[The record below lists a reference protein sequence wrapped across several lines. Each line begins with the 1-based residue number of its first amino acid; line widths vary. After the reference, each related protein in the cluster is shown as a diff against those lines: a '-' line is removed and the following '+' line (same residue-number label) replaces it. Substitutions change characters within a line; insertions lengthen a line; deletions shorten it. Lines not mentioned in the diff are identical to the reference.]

1 MRGTGMSST
10 VAKDHRADRHPCADP
25 DAEQVS
31 PAPARRAAGQRDHGR
46 DDGARAT
53 PPATRPAYGDDP
65 RAVDADITGAVRTV
79 LGDLLAGQVAAAE
92 AVDPLFGA
100 DLATRVARFTQGGGK
115 LARSRFVWWALRAC
129 GGAEPWQ
136 THAALRIGAALELI
150 QTCALVHDDV
160 MDGARSRR
168 GRPALHVDVAQQ
180 YAGGPHGA
188 RLGEASAILAGDLAL
203 VWADD
208 VIADTELPRV
218 TARRV
223 RELWRAMRTEMVA
236 GQYLDVQG
244 EATAERSLARAV
256 RAACLK
262 SALYSV
268 ERPLALGAALAGA
281 APDATRALCSAGRC
295 VGLAFQLRDDL
306 LDVFGDPHE
315 TGKPT
320 GGDVRSG
327 KPTYLAAVARARA
340 EASDDRRALDL
351 LHRTLGRADASEA
364 ELAAV
369 RAVFVATGACD
380 TVEEK
385 IRRLTA
391 QGLRHLNSAVLEP
404 EPASRL
410 EAMLRSATGVPGST
424 ASDVVDVSSRLT
436 ARDGDTAPPP
446 PGGEEPAPPPG
457 DTAASADETGTAAT
471 ATERS
476 AR

>member
-1 MRGTGMSST
+1 MSST
-10 VAKDHRADRHPCADP
+10 VAKEHRADRHPCADP

-31 PAPARRAAGQRDHGR
+31 PAPARRALEQRDHGR
-46 DDGARAT
+46 DDGVRAM
-53 PPATRPAYGDDP
+53 PPATRQAYGDDP
-65 RAVDADITGAVRTV
+65 RAVDADVTGAVRAV

-92 AVDPLFGA
+92 SVDPLFGA
-100 DLATRVARFTQGGGK
+100 DLAARVARFTQGGGK
-115 LARSRFVWWALRAC
+115 LGRSRFVWWALRAC
-129 GGAEPWQ
+129 GGAQHWQ
-136 THAALRIGAALELI
+136 AHAALRIGAALELI

-168 GRPALHVDVAQQ
+168 GQPALHVEVAEQ
-180 YAGGPHGA
+180 YADGPRGT
-188 RLGEASAILAGDLAL
+188 RLGQASAILAGDLAL
-203 VWADD
+203 AWADD
-208 VIADTELPRV
+208 VIADTELPRA

-281 APDATRALCSAGRC
+281 GPAATRALCSAGRC

-306 LDVFGDPHE
+306 LDVFGDPRE
-315 TGKPT
+315 TGKPA
-320 GGDVRSG
+320 GGDIRSG

-340 EASDDRRALDL
+340 EASGDRRALDV
-351 LHRTLGRADASEA
+351 LHRTLGRADASDA

-369 RAVFVATGACD
+369 RAVFVATGARD

-391 QGLRHLNSAVLEP
+391 QGLRHLHSAVLEP

-410 EAMLRSATGVPGST
+410 ETMLRSATGVTVGT
-424 ASDVVDVSSRLT
+424 ASDVVDVSSRLAAGSEAT
-436 ARDGDTAPPP
+436 AAESEATAPPP
-446 PGGEEPAPPPG
+446 TEGPGLGTTADGDEE
-457 DTAASADETGTAAT
+457 TATRATGTERAA
-471 ATERS
+471 R
-476 AR
+476 